1 MKVSQEGSVLLNGVT
16 VHNPESLQTWKILL
30 NSGED
35 CAQGN
40 LTTIVF
46 EYSASNC
53 LRIFSSF
60 EKVAHDSGVR
70 YTFYLLIC

>member
-1 MKVSQEGSVLLNGVT
+1 VKVSQEGSVLLNGVT

-40 LTTIVF
+40 LTTIV
-46 EYSASNC
+46 ERSC
-53 LRIFSSF
+53 L
-60 EKVAHDSGVR
+60 
-70 YTFYLLIC
+70 